1 MDLIHEMISPN
12 GERKVR
18 VYKRTDG
25 FFEYE
30 EVLKRSI
37 RSPGPT
43 GRPDINPGC
52 SAQKA
57 PRWRRLLQRG
67 LGFGAAP
74 DDRLQTCLAPVMS
87 IWKS

>member
-30 EVLKRSI
+30 EVFEAFDQIAGTYWS
-37 RSPGPT
+37 SGYQSGMFGT
-43 GRPDINPGC
+43 E
-52 SAQKA
+52 
-57 PRWRRLLQRG
+57 
-67 LGFGAAP
+67 GAAMAEITATTP
-74 DDRLQTCLAPVMS
+74 WLRSGA
-87 IWKS
+87 